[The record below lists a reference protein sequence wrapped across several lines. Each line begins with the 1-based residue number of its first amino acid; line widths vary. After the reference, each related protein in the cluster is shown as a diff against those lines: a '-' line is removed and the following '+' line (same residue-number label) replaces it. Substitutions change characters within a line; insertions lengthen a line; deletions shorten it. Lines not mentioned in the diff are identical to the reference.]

1 MQEPANVFGPERR
14 RMLRAGALALLAL
27 SVAPLSACAGRT
39 AAAAANAGP
48 ARIGVIGS
56 GRIGGTVGGLWV
68 KAGHPVLFSS
78 RHPEA
83 LKPLVDG
90 LGPLARA
97 GTVAEAIAFAE
108 VLFLATPYHALP
120 QLSQENAGAWSGKI
134 VLDATNAIVQRDG
147 AIADEAQRNGIGIT
161 TAKYLRGARVV
172 RAFNFMGAT
181 NFANL
186 HHRSGGLIAVPIA
199 GDDEA
204 ALQVAA
210 QLVRDAG
217 FEPVVVGPLASADK
231 FAPGGPLFR
240 QIGTAEQFRGKMS
253 GQ

>member
-1 MQEPANVFGPERR
+1 MQEPGDVVDPDRR
-14 RMLRAGALALLAL
+14 GMLGVCALTVLVLALP
-27 SVAPLSACAGRT
+27 PLTACAQRT
-39 AAAAANAGP
+39 AAAGNAGP

-78 RHPEA
+78 RHPES
-83 LKPLVDG
+83 LKPLVEG
-90 LGPLARA
+90 LGPLARS
-97 GTVAEAIAFAE
+97 GTVAEAIAFAD
-108 VLFLATPYHALP
+108 VLFLATPYGALP

-134 VLDATNAIVQRDG
+134 VLDATNAIAQRDG

-181 NFANL
+181 NFANE
-186 HHRSGGLIAVPIA
+186 HHRPGGLIAVPIA
-199 GDDEA
+199 GDDQA

-240 QIGTAEQFRGKMS
+240 QIGTAEEFRRKMS

>member
-1 MQEPANVFGPERR
+1 MQEPAVVIDPERR
-14 RMLRAGALALLAL
+14 RMLRAGALGILAL
-27 SVAPLSACAGRT
+27 SLPPLTACARRT
-39 AAAAANAGP
+39 AAGGNAGP

-90 LGPLARA
+90 LGPLAQA
-97 GTVAEAIAFAE
+97 GTVAEAISFAD
-108 VLFLATPYHALP
+108 VLFLATPYGALP
-120 QLSQENAGAWSGKI
+120 QLGQENAGAWSGKI
-134 VLDATNAIVQRDG
+134 VLDATNAIAQRDG

-161 TAKYLRGARVV
+161 TAKYLPGARVV

-181 NFANL
+181 NFASQ
-186 HHRSGGLIAVPIA
+186 HHRPGGLVAVPIA
-199 GDDEA
+199 GDDRA

-240 QIGTAEQFRGKMS
+240 QIGTAEEFRSKMN

>member
-1 MQEPANVFGPERR
+1 MQEPANVFNPERR
-14 RMLRAGALALLAL
+14 RMLRTGAMAMVAL
-27 SVAPLSACAGRT
+27 SLPPLSACARKP
-39 AAAAANAGP
+39 AAASDAGP
-48 ARIGVIGS
+48 GRIGVIGS
-56 GRIGGTVGGLWV
+56 GRIGGTIGGLWV

-97 GTVAEAIAFAE
+97 GTVAEAIAFAD
-108 VLFLATPYHALP
+108 VLFLATPYNALP

-134 VLDATNAIVQRDG
+134 VLDATNAFAQRDG

-181 NFANL
+181 NFANE
-186 HHRSGGLIAVPIA
+186 HHRPGGLIAVPIA

-210 QLVRDAG
+210 RLVRDAG
-217 FEPVVVGPLASADK
+217 FEPVVVGPLASADR

-240 QIGTAEQFRGKMS
+240 QIGTAEEFRRKMS